1 MWKSTPL
8 ERVSVG
14 AGQRRGGQ
22 GVHVPER
29 ADPAHGRRE
38 GTGRPQEHEIGVGLY
53 AGLDLSAD
61 RKILPS
67 ARINRGVVV
76 DDPTG
81 EAWVRRTEQS

>member
-8 ERVSVG
+8 ERVSAG

-53 AGLDLSAD
+53 AWICPLIAKFFPPPAS
-61 RKILPS
+61 
-67 ARINRGVVV
+67 
-76 DDPTG
+76 
-81 EAWVRRTEQS
+81 TEEW